1 MKALGPGVRMLV
13 DVSQKL
19 DLLDSIRQ
27 AKVPAQFDLVWYEEP
42 VNPEDDNACACPI
55 VANAGNIPHNAD
67 RTCVEPARAQLM
79 TSHNAHPSPR
89 HRCESPRI
97 GPEATQ
103 PTLPPPATRNSSAS
117 WLPSLMSSTTG
128 IET

>member
-42 VNPEDDNACACPI
+42 VNPEDDNACAE
-55 VANAGNIPHNAD
+55 VAAVIRIPEFPRYGKALAKGRWRSTAAPDPAD
-67 RTCVEPARAQLM
+67 RLTAPA
-79 TSHNAHPSPR
+79 
-89 HRCESPRI
+89 
-97 GPEATQ
+97 
-103 PTLPPPATRNSSAS
+103 
-117 WLPSLMSSTTG
+117 
-128 IET
+128 

>member
-42 VNPEDDNACACPI
+42 VNPEDDNAWACPI

-67 RTCVEPARAQLM
+67 RSCVEPARAKPHDKPQRSPV
-79 TSHNAHPSPR
+79 TPPQARIAAHR
-89 HRCESPRI
+89 ARGRERA
-97 GPEATQ
+97 G
-103 PTLPPPATRNSSAS
+103 
-117 WLPSLMSSTTG
+117 
-128 IET
+128 